1 MNFLVSLVSRELVQS
16 ISGLNFLSQ
25 LSGAIMLCD
34 LFLSNFVT
42 LKKGKCGC

>member
-1 MNFLVSLVSRELVQS
+1 MSFLASLVFRELVQS

>member
-42 LKKGKCGC
+42 LKKGQRGC

>member
-25 LSGAIMLCD
+25 LSGAIMLRG
-34 LFLSNFVT
+34 LFLYNFIT
-42 LKKGKCGC
+42 LKKGKRGC

>member
-25 LSGAIMLCD
+25 MSGAIMLHDC
-34 LFLSNFVT
+34 SCQTIVA
-42 LKKGKCGC
+42 LKKDKCGC